1 MKYII
6 EVRDTFGRVSLETQ
20 VSGYDSLVKR
30 LKSIMGTYNYAI
42 DVFSMEPFARMG
54 GSNYKGCTTEDRKVH
69 SATIKYGRA
78 ESGPLARNLND
89 SLGLIEYSA

>member
-30 LKSIMGTYNYAI
+30 LKSIMMTYNYAI
-42 DVFSMEPFARMG
+42 DVFSI
-54 GSNYKGCTTEDRKVH
+54 S
-69 SATIKYGRA
+69 
-78 ESGPLARNLND
+78 
-89 SLGLIEYSA
+89 